1 MEIFL
6 IIFSLVKKIIIVN
19 LNVIIEKGM
28 VRFNCYLL
36 VFIYILYILY

>member
-1 MEIFL
+1 MEFFL
-6 IIFSLVKKIIIVN
+6 IIFSLVKKIIIVD
-19 LNVIIEKGM
+19 LKVIIEKGV